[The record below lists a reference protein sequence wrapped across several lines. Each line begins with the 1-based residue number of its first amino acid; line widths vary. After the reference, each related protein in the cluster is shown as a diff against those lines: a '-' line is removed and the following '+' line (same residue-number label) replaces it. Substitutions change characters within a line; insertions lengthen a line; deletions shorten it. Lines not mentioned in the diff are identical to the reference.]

1 MVECPR
7 DYSLEITIY
16 TVWLFI
22 VAMEA
27 MALIEI
33 DDKHDDLPINMVM
46 FHSYVKEAKGI

>member
-1 MVECPR
+1 MPKGLLCGNHH
-7 DYSLEITIY
+7 IY